1 MSRTTASHF
10 DVFISRH
17 GTVMLDGEPVP
28 ADAAGQTVYSAV
40 LDALQRR
47 ALTLGAPVGAT
58 ILDRLNGR
66 ATRVEVAPD
75 GSSRLLDEV
84 TPAADDEAALVAD
97 EAGAPLADTMGV
109 RGGPRH
115 RPRPHAG
122 ARPPAADTTSGRA
135 VPAPVP
141 GEFAEPVARINEA
154 VSSGELERAAG
165 LAAALRRRIAR
176 ARGAEHPYA
185 LEALAM
191 QAYIAHLCGDHSLCA
206 DLSLELAGARCR
218 LGDPR
223 AREDLTRATAAW
235 RRLDNDREAVEQGF
249 RLLALW
255 KRLVERGCTT
265 VADVELFR
273 LVERHLDALGDV

>member
-1 MSRTTASHF
+1 MPRTTAHF

-28 ADAAGQTVYSAV
+28 AGRSGQTAHGAV
-40 LDALQRR
+40 LDALQLR
-47 ALTLGAPVGAT
+47 ALALGAPVGAT
-58 ILDRLNGR
+58 ILDRLNGC

-84 TPAADDEAALVAD
+84 APAADDEAAALMAE
-97 EAGAPLADTMGV
+97 EAGAPLVNTMGV
-109 RGGPRH
+109 RSGPRH
-115 RPRPHAG
+115 SPPPHG
-122 ARPPAADTTSGRA
+122 ARTPTAETTSDPTP
-135 VPAPVP
+135 PAPVP

-154 VSSGELERAAG
+154 VASGELERAAG
-165 LAAALRRRIAR
+165 LAAALRKRIAR
-176 ARGAEHPYA
+176 AHGTEHPYA

-191 QAYIAHLCGDHSLCA
+191 QAYIAHLDGDHPLCA

-223 AREDLTRATAAW
+223 AREDVTRATAAW
-235 RRLDNDREAVEQGF
+235 RRLDNDGEAVEQGL

-255 KRLVERGCTT
+255 KRLVERGGTT
-265 VADVELFR
+265 AADIELFR
-273 LVERHLDALGDV
+273 LVERHLDALGHV